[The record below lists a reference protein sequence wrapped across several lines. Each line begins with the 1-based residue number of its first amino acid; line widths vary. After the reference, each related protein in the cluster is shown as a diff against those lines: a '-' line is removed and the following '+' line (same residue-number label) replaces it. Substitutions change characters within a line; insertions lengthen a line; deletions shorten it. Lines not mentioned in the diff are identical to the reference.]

1 MKICL
6 IRHAKTAGNLEK
18 RYIGTTDEPLC
29 DAGIAELRTRSYPD
43 CDVVFSSS
51 LRRCFE
57 TAKIIFPDKK
67 IVLHNAFNEI
77 NFGDFEGKNF
87 EELEDNFHYQKW
99 LKNGGNIAFPN
110 GEEPADFK
118 KRCVAEFE
126 KIVREYNGFS
136 KLGFI
141 LHGGTI
147 MAIMEKFGLPKWNFY
162 DYQVENCG
170 GFLADFDGKNIVGA
184 KKL

>member
-29 DAGIAELRTRSYPD
+29 DAGREELLARSYPD
-43 CDVVFSSS
+43 CDIVFSSS
-51 LRRCFE
+51 LKRCVE

-67 IVLHNAFNEI
+67 IILHEAFNEI

-87 EELEDNFHYQKW
+87 EELVGNFHYQKW
-99 LKNGGNIAFPN
+99 LENGGNIAFLN
-110 GEEPADFK
+110 GEAPADFK
-118 KRCVAEFE
+118 KRCCDKFE
-126 KIVREYNGFS
+126 KIVRENGEFS
-136 KLGFI
+136 KLGFV

-147 MAIMEKFGLPKWNFY
+147 MAIMEKFAIPPRNFY

-170 GFLADFDGKNIVGA
+170 GFAAEFNGKNIVGA
-184 KKL
+184 RKL